1 MIYAVD
7 YEEQVNR
14 SIHKK
19 DSATPVLWCVLQLNP
34 VQGCSADVRRVKGGE
49 IYVWIKGMS
58 SGMSVAVYCSQRG
71 ENSRLKTPVPA
82 LPYD

>member
-1 MIYAVD
+1 MFGELR
-7 YEEQVNR
+7 EEKLM
-14 SIHKK
+14 S
-19 DSATPVLWCVLQLNP
+19 TFF
-34 VQGCSADVRRVKGGE
+34 
-49 IYVWIKGMS
+49 WIKGMR